1 MTGFINNSLLPYNR
15 NPEKDMKKAII
26 GIIFMCSFILSINA
40 IALQFVKIDEK
51 GNHYFRCEGSSSR
64 AISVKIIDKGK
75 YKVLAPYIG
84 RIIHANSESEVALMV
99 CGEAGENKKIK

>member
-1 MTGFINNSLLPYNR
+1 
-15 NPEKDMKKAII
+15 MKKKVI
-26 GIIFMCSFILSINA
+26 GLTFMCSVILASSA
-40 IALQFVKIDEK
+40 FSLQFVKIDEK
-51 GNHYFRCEGSSSR
+51 GNHYFRCEGNSSR

-99 CGEAGENKKIK
+99 CGEAGEDKKVR